1 MTTNNIIT
9 SSMITNETLR
19 LLHNKIG
26 LAGTIDRQYD
36 DSFAKTGAKAGKTI
50 NIRRPVQY
58 QIRDGNTA
66 SYQDTNETTVP
77 LTVGQPFGI
86 DWAFDDVDLTLSID
100 KFSER
105 YLEPAAARLAT
116 ELDLRVSRMYKS
128 VANLVGTPG
137 AYPNTLDDVT
147 GLVLGAGAA
156 LDNNAAPRDDER
168 YFLLNPLANAKTVGK
183 LAGLFNPSQELS
195 KQYRS
200 GMMGSA
206 LGFDFLMSQNV
217 ANHTVGGLG
226 GVPLVNG
233 AGQGTTN
240 VGATDNP
247 YAANTALVTDGWT
260 AAAANRLKAGDVIT
274 IAGVYAVNP
283 ENKQSTGALQQFV
296 LTSDVASDGAGNAT
310 LPISP
315 AIIAGGA
322 YQNVTALPADNAA
335 ITVVTGNANTTYP
348 QNLAYHKSAFTLAT
362 VDLEIP
368 KGVDMASRAAS
379 DGISIRFVR
388 AFDITNNQRLCRFDI
403 LAGFVAQRPEWA
415 TRVTG

>member
-1 MTTNNIIT
+1 MSNNLIT

-19 LLHNKIG
+19 ILHNKIG

-36 DSFAKTGAKAGKTI
+36 DTFAKTGAKVGATI

-58 QIRDGNTA
+58 TIRSGNTA
-66 SYQDTNETTVP
+66 SYQDVNETTTP
-77 LTVGQPFGI
+77 LTMGAPFGI
-86 DWAFDDVDLTLSID
+86 DWAFNDVDLALSID
-100 KFSER
+100 EFSAR

-116 ELDLRVSRMYKS
+116 ELDMRVAAMYKQ
-128 VANLVGTPG
+128 VPNLVGTPG
-137 AYPNTLDDVT
+137 AYPNTT
-147 GLVLGAGAA
+147 AGATSLVLNAGAA

-168 YFLLNPLANAKTVGK
+168 FFLLNPAANAATVGA
-183 LAGLFNPSQELS
+183 LSGLFNPNSDIA

-206 LGFDFLMSQNV
+206 LGFDFLMSQNIV
-217 ANHTVGGLG
+217 NHTVGGLG

-233 AGQGTTN
+233 ANQGTNN

-247 YAANTALVTDGWT
+247 YAATTNLVTNGWT
-260 AAAANRLKAGDVIT
+260 AAAANRLKAGDVVT

-283 ENKQSTGALQQFV
+283 ENKQNTGALKQFV
-296 LTSDVASDGAGNAT
+296 LTSDVASDAGGNAN
-310 LPISP
+310 LPLSP

-322 YQNVTALPADNAA
+322 YQNVTGLPANGAA
-335 ITVVTGNANTTYP
+335 ITVQTGAANTAFA

-362 VDLEIP
+362 VDMEIP

-379 DGISIRFVR
+379 DGISVRFVR
-388 AFDITNNQRLCRFDI
+388 AYDITNNQRLCRFDI